1 MRRADRLFQIIQIL
15 RRRRTITA
23 SVLSEKLEVSK
34 RTIYRDVSDLIQSG
48 VPIEGEA
55 GVGYLLSSYYDL
67 PPLMFTEDE
76 IESLVLGARIV
87 KSSADKGLAK
97 AAESILSKVETILPD
112 HLKQRIENSPLFS
125 VNFDFSDEQSRTL
138 EQLRIAISKP
148 IKIRFS
154 YIREDKLLSERT
166 VRPLGLSFIP
176 PVWLLTAWCELRNEF
191 RNFRPDRINN
201 LEFLRETFPE
211 EPGKTMA
218 DYLASVR

>member
-23 SVLSEKLEVSK
+23 SALAEKLEVSK
-34 RTIYRDVSDLIQSG
+34 RTIYRDVSDLIKSG

-67 PPLMFTEDE
+67 PPLMFTEVE

-87 KSSADKGLAK
+87 KSSADRELAK
-97 AAESILSKVETILPD
+97 AAENILSKVETILP
-112 HLKQRIENSPLFS
+112 ENLRQKVEQSSLFS
-125 VNFDFSDEQSRTL
+125 VNFDFTDEQSGTL
-138 EQLRIAISKP
+138 QQLRGAISRLV
-148 IKIRFS
+148 KIRFS
-154 YIREDKLLSERT
+154 YFREDKQLSERT

-176 PVWLLTAWCELRNEF
+176 PFWLMTAWCELRDDF
-191 RNFRPDRINN
+191 RNFRLDRISRLKI
-201 LEFLRETFPE
+201 LEDRFPQ

-218 DYLASVR
+218 DFLDSVR